1 MTISGVGIYGG
12 LMPRDNLDQSER
24 DEIEQ
29 AAITAYNRG
38 DIGPIIFEHRLR
50 RVGLTPH
57 AIELA
62 LVTYRPVKFKPF
74 AV

>member
-1 MTISGVGIYGG
+1 
-12 LMPRDNLDQSER
+12 MPHDNLDQSELA
-24 DEIEQ
+24 EIEQ
-29 AAITAYNRG
+29 DAISAYNRG
-38 DIGPIIFEHRLR
+38 DIGPIQFEFRLR
-50 RVGLTPH
+50 RAGLTPH